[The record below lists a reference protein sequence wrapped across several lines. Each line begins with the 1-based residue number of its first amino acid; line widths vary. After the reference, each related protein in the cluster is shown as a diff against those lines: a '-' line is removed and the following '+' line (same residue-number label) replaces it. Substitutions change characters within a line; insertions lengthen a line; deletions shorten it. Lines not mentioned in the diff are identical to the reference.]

1 LQKEKEILEAK
12 VVERTHELQEEKK
25 KTDELLHNILP
36 HETAVELIESG
47 QAKTRHYESV
57 SVLFS
62 DFKGFTQLSEK
73 LEPNALVNQLDEY
86 FKLFDSNTVK
96 FGIEKIKTIGDAYMC
111 AAGLPNASSNHAQD
125 LVGFAFTMLES
136 VEQLNSRNAEKGLP
150 NWQLRI
156 GIHSGP
162 VIAGVVGDKK
172 FAYDIWGD
180 TVNIASRMES
190 SGSVG
195 QINISEATHVLI
207 SDQYECEARGK
218 IKAKNKGSMDM
229 FFVLNSKNQSIHESL
244 HKERG

>member
-1 LQKEKEILEAK
+1 
-12 VVERTHELQEEKK
+12 
-25 KTDELLHNILP
+25 
-36 HETAVELIESG
+36 
-47 QAKTRHYESV
+47 
-57 SVLFS
+57 
-62 DFKGFTQLSEK
+62 
-73 LEPNALVNQLDEY
+73 
-86 FKLFDSNTVK
+86 
-96 FGIEKIKTIGDAYMC
+96 
-111 AAGLPNASSNHAQD
+111 
-125 LVGFAFTMLES
+125 LVGFAFAMLES
-136 VEQLNSRNAEKGLP
+136 VEQLNLKNAEKGLP